1 LEYLCVFLRSA
12 RLGLA
17 GSELG
22 GKAAVCVRALI
33 VSSCHYHYHPVAQCD
48 YHRAT
53 AIIFAIIL

>member
-1 LEYLCVFLRSA
+1 VFLRSA